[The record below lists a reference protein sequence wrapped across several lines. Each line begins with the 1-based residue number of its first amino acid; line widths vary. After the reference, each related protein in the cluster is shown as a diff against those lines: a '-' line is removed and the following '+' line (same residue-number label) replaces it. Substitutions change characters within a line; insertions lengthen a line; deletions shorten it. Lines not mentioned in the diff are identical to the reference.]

1 MNCLMFP
8 GQPLAFA
15 GKLPQDEDGAA
26 IAEMVAQRVFLDLD
40 TLAWLGEG
48 STEQVKLQLYGAAM
62 SLYRLRKLRQEAVI
76 VDLVAEHSMGIYP
89 ALVASGVL
97 PEGEVLELTFRTG
110 VCLARLGKVKEYA
123 LACVVGLSEGVLAPL
138 SATYGVYMANY
149 NTSRHFLLAGERSRI
164 EQLAAAALAG
174 GAFSA
179 QSYPCDA
186 PLHTPLIA
194 EIAGQLRQI
203 VADYSYAAPR
213 VPLINH
219 IDQRPLAAGDIAEFL
234 LRELTLPVYWER
246 TYLALRE
253 AGAITFIEA
262 GAGEALKKYNRWIDS
277 EAGR

>member
-15 GKLPQDEDGAA
+15 GQLPQDEDGAA
-26 IAEMVAQRVFLDLD
+26 VSELVARRAFLNLD
-40 TLAWLGEG
+40 TLAWLGEEG
-48 STEQVKLQLYGAAM
+48 TEQVKLQIYGVAM
-62 SLYRLRKLRQEAVI
+62 SLYRLRKLRREGVAA
-76 VDLVAEHSMGIYP
+76 DLVAEHSMGIYP
-89 ALVASGVL
+89 ALVACGVL
-97 PEGEVLELTFRTG
+97 PEGEALELTFRTG
-110 VCLARLGKVKEYA
+110 VCLAQMGKVKAYA
-123 LACVVGLSEGVLAPL
+123 LACVVGLTEGALAPL
-138 SATYGVYMANY
+138 TATHDVYMANY

-164 EQLAAAALAG
+164 ERMAAAALAV

-179 QSYPCDA
+179 SIYPCDA
-186 PLHTPLIA
+186 PLHTPLLA
-194 EIAGQLRQI
+194 EIAGKLRQI
-203 VADYSYAAPR
+203 AADYSYAAFR

-246 TYLALRE
+246 TYRALRE
-253 AGAITFIEA
+253 AGASTFIEV

>member
-26 IAEMVAQRVFLDLD
+26 IAGLVAQRAFLDLD

-48 STEQVKLQLYGAAM
+48 STEQVKLQLYGVAM
-62 SLYRLRKLRQEAVI
+62 SLYRLRKLRREAVAA
-76 VDLVAEHSMGIYP
+76 DFVAEHSMGIYP
-89 ALVASGVL
+89 ALVACGVL
-97 PEGEVLELTFRTG
+97 PEGEALELTFRTG
-110 VCLARLGKVKEYA
+110 VCLAQMGKRKEYA
-123 LACVVGLSEGVLAPL
+123 LACVVGLTEGALAPL
-138 SATYGVYMANY
+138 TATLGVYMANY
-149 NTSRHFLLAGERSRI
+149 NTSRHFLLAGERSQI
-164 EQLAAAALAG
+164 ERSAAAALAV

-179 QSYPCDA
+179 SIYHSDA

-194 EIAGQLRQI
+194 GIAGPLRQI
-203 VADYSYAAPR
+203 AADYSYAAPR

-246 TYLALRE
+246 TYRALQ
-253 AGAITFIEA
+253 EA
-262 GAGEALKKYNRWIDS
+262 GAGTFIEVGAGESLKKYNRWIDS
-277 EAGR
+277 EADR